1 MQTRRRVLASLV
13 SLTLLGGA
21 AACSG
26 TDKPDPQTTADAFAG
41 ALATGD
47 LSQLTLSGWTPA
59 KATTYLQTAY
69 KGMDGL
75 RPKITVTSIDT
86 AKEQTEATVHLTTT
100 WTIGAKPWTYPTDV
114 PMKLVDNT
122 WQVAFSTDLVAPD
135 LKPDEELRL
144 DSTEAQR
151 GEILDVAGHPIVT
164 ARPVTVVGLDKANT
178 PAAKQ
183 KSSAQALAKLV
194 GINPTSYAARVAAA
208 GPKEYVQ
215 AITLRQTDPILA
227 KRAQITAV
235 PGALLTSAE
244 LQLGPTRTWAQPIIG
259 TVAPATAEQI
269 SKSGGKLQA
278 GDVIGQTGLQARY
291 DEQLR
296 GTPGM
301 RVVAITRGADQSI
314 IDKREFIRVPAVDG
328 TPLRLSLDIKAQDA
342 AEAILAPQSKAPMAI
357 VVIDT
362 KTGGILAAASSPGAN
377 GQNLA
382 MTGHA
387 PPGSTFKIISSLAM
401 LRKGDTPDTKVACT
415 NTLTVNGRVFKNYS
429 DYPSS
434 AVGTIPLK
442 EALAYSCNTAFI
454 SQRNRVSQGDLI
466 SAAASLGMGEQPDLG
481 FNGFVGSVPT
491 TNDPVM
497 HAATFIGQGQ
507 VEASPLTMATVMASA
522 MSGRTVRPM
531 LVQGEPATPAAA
543 PAVPLTA
550 AESAGLKTEMAAV
563 VSQGSGRRLAPAG
576 VQYAKTGT
584 AEFGTE
590 VPPKT
595 HAWMV
600 AGKGNLAIAFYIEEG
615 AHGTES
621 IPYIT
626 DFLKRYVP

>member
-259 TVAPATAEQI
+259 SVGPATAEQI

-328 TPLRLSLDIKAQDA
+328 TPLRLSLDRRCGTSRSTG
-342 AEAILAPQSKAPMAI
+342 AP
-357 VVIDT
+357 
-362 KTGGILAAASSPGAN
+362 ASSPGAN

-454 SQRNRVSQGDLI
+454 SQRNRGSQGDLI